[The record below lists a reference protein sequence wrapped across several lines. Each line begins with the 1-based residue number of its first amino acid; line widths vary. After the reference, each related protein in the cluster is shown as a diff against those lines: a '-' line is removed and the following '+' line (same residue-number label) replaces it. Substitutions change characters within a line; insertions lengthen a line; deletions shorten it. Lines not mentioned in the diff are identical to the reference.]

1 MRLWHYK
8 LIPLLPR
15 KQLLGQW
22 RELNSIY
29 KKQDRHILINYIY
42 NYPKYDLYLY
52 SIIVIEELKN
62 RNYKCNLN
70 NFYQYFNNISYDK
83 KYIPF
88 VNKMNNRYLIQ
99 CLYNLQEKYDCG
111 GISSEEWKKIE
122 LVYMIFLL

>member
-42 NYPKYDLYLY
+42 DYPKYDLYLY
-52 SIIVIEELKN
+52 SIIVIEEFKK
-62 RNYKCNLN
+62 RNYKYNLN
-70 NFYQYFNNISYDK
+70 NFYQCFNDISYDK
-83 KYIPF
+83 KYTPF
-88 VNKMNNRYLIQ
+88 INKMNNRYLIQ

-111 GISSEEWKKIE
+111 GISEKDWEEIE
-122 LVYMIFLL
+122 SIYKHFLL

>member
-42 NYPKYDLYLY
+42 DYPKYDLYLY

-62 RNYKCNLN
+62 RNYKCYLN

>member
-42 NYPKYDLYLY
+42 DYPKYDLYSY
-52 SIIVIEELKN
+52 SILVIKELKN
-62 RNYKCNLN
+62 RNYKYNLN
-70 NFYQYFNNISYDK
+70 NFYLYFNNISYDK
-83 KYIPF
+83 KIIPF
-88 VNKMNNRYLIQ
+88 INKMNNRYLIQ

>member
-42 NYPKYDLYLY
+42 DYPKYDLYLY

>member
-42 NYPKYDLYLY
+42 DYPKYDLYSY
-52 SIIVIEELKN
+52 SILVIEELKN
-62 RNYKCNLN
+62 RNYKHNLN
-70 NFYQYFNNISYDK
+70 NFYLYFNNISYDK
-83 KYIPF
+83 KIIPF
-88 VNKMNNRYLIQ
+88 INKMNNRYLIQ

-111 GISSEEWKKIE
+111 GINDIEWKKIE
-122 LVYMIFLL
+122 LVYMNLLL